1 MSNEPAAAVRV
12 TEDQLDFGLGDQLLY
27 QDQPLTGIVYELYPD
42 GSLKEERS
50 YEDGMPKGLCREW
63 YDNGQLS
70 REWIAQHGFAPDET
84 TEWHRNGQMKS
95 VMRRELGIDV
105 AYSEWDAS
113 GQLVIERRLQEDS
126 PTYAVLEKL
135 RERYRRPGP
144 QRHP

>member
-1 MSNEPAAAVRV
+1 MPDDPAACLRV
-12 TEDQLDFGLGDQLLY
+12 TEDRLDPGPGDQLLY
-27 QDQPLTGIVYELYPD
+27 QDQPFTGICYERYPD

-84 TEWHRNGQMKS
+84 IEWHRNGQEKS
-95 VMRRELGIDV
+95 VTRRELGIEV

-113 GQLVIERRLQEDS
+113 GRLVLERRLQEDS
-126 PTYAVLEKL
+126 PMYAVLEKL
-135 RERYRRPGP
+135 RERYRRPGTKRRP
-144 QRHP
+144 